1 MSYQQAPRRGGGGGF
16 NRNNKRRNQN
26 RRNERGFEEE
36 VGGNGEVDLRGGGD
50 GVGVNGNNEKGSGS
64 EGVFGSADE
73 GVVDLVSSEEE
84 VEEPESIVNA
94 SLIVNL
100 SNANVSQVIEE
111 DRRGVGLDLG
121 VRDESSDT
129 LVGGSPVEEENR
141 VVGVEEE
148 EVGKVSLQVQ
158 APPDVVPERVELS
171 SGTAPGST
179 LSNSS
184 EESSTLADSEVEK
197 LMSGGGGG
205 GGVDVARLPGT
216 VTVLKA
222 PNGVVVYLVGTA
234 HFSHQSQVDV
244 INVSELWVTC
254 FLIDFV

>member
-1 MSYQQAPRRGGGGGF
+1 MSYQQAPRRGGGY
-16 NRNNKRRNQN
+16 NRNSKRKNQNKRNN
-26 RRNERGFEEE
+26 GFEEQV

-50 GVGVNGNNEKGSGS
+50 TGVNGNNEESGS
-64 EGVFGSADE
+64 DQVFGSADDE
-73 GVVDLVSSEEE
+73 GVVEVVSSEDE

-111 DRRGVGLDLG
+111 DRRCFGGLDLG
-121 VRDESSDT
+121 KGDESSDT
-129 LVGGSPVEEENR
+129 LVGGSPVEEEEKG
-141 VVGVEEE
+141 VVGE
-148 EVGKVSLQVQ
+148 EVKKEHNIQVQ
-158 APPDVVPERVELS
+158 QPDVVAEV
-171 SGTAPGST
+171 PGST

-197 LMSGGGGG
+197 LMSLGS

-222 PNGVVVYLVGTA
+222 PNGVTVYLVGTA
-234 HFSHQSQVDV
+234 HFSQQSQVDV
-244 INVSELWVTC
+244 VNVSKT
-254 FLIDFV
+254 